1 MVALFF
7 TILSAIFFVKSS
19 VVAETSSGDSTLGI
33 VIHRLVVK
41 SDQVVIQNDGKEIDS
56 MKLKELSGLNGVTF
70 SVYEL
75 TEQLDSLIKEGMT
88 IEQAQL
94 QLIRKKYSLNTL
106 VPIRSIVTDT
116 VDGEDGIA
124 RVALPT
130 LVNKKQAFLIIETA
144 TTDKVALKS
153 DPIVLVTPVY
163 NQHGELMSTVHI
175 YPKSRIEET
184 PKEPLEP
191 KKNVVPID
199 EKKPRFLPS
208 TGEMFQSKLFLIG
221 VVLLVL
227 SGLLYYIVNRKIKKR
242 VAIK

>member
-1 MVALFF
+1 MKNKNKLLVALFF

-130 LVNKKQAFLIIETA
+130 LVNKKQAF
-144 TTDKVALKS
+144 
-153 DPIVLVTPVY
+153 
-163 NQHGELMSTVHI
+163 
-175 YPKSRIEET
+175 
-184 PKEPLEP
+184 
-191 KKNVVPID
+191 
-199 EKKPRFLPS
+199 
-208 TGEMFQSKLFLIG
+208 
-221 VVLLVL
+221 
-227 SGLLYYIVNRKIKKR
+227 
-242 VAIK
+242 